1 MISGTPVLTK
11 KFKWESS
18 LNFSFNNG
26 TLGNFIDGVT
36 TFYPT
41 DAQQGTVKAGA
52 VPNGGHFL
60 SLTGYTWQSPT
71 VTDAGGNKTVRKGV
85 YIVDRSTGVYK
96 QSTTADAVVGNRE
109 PDLIGGWNNTFSYKN
124 FSLSFLLDFRLGG
137 DIYNGTEYYLT
148 QRGLSKN
155 TLQRDKVTL
164 KNVIW
169 SDDPTDA
176 TPQDITYE
184 ANKMYTI
191 GTGSSAREVSG
202 KYLIQQYY
210 SSYCSNSYNFIKSV
224 NWLKLRSV
232 TLSYD
237 FSSLIKNQKVIKGL
251 VASVTATNLFTI
263 TNYKGLDPEVCSAGS
278 GTGGSGSVGIDYLG
292 VPSTSSLS
300 FGVNITF

>member
-1 MISGTPVLTK
+1 
-11 KFKWESS
+11 
-18 LNFSFNNG
+18 
-26 TLGNFIDGVT
+26 
-36 TFYPT
+36 
-41 DAQQGTVKAGA
+41 
-52 VPNGGHFL
+52 
-60 SLTGYTWQSPT
+60 
-71 VTDAGGNKTVRKGV
+71 
-85 YIVDRSTGVYK
+85 
-96 QSTTADAVVGNRE
+96 
-109 PDLIGGWNNTFSYKN
+109 
-124 FSLSFLLDFRLGG
+124 
-137 DIYNGTEYYLT
+137 
-148 QRGLSKN
+148 
-155 TLQRDKVTL
+155 
-164 KNVIW
+164 
-169 SDDPTDA
+169 
-176 TPQDITYE
+176 
-184 ANKMYTI
+184 MYTI

>member
-1 MISGTPVLTK
+1 M
-11 KFKWESS
+11 
-18 LNFSFNNG
+18 LNSKI
-26 TLGNFIDGVT
+26 NF
-36 TFYPT
+36 
-41 DAQQGTVKAGA
+41 
-52 VPNGGHFL
+52 H
-60 SLTGYTWQSPT
+60 
-71 VTDAGGNKTVRKGV
+71 
-85 YIVDRSTGVYK
+85 
-96 QSTTADAVVGNRE
+96 
-109 PDLIGGWNNTFSYKN
+109 

-278 GTGGSGSVGIDYLG
+278 GTGGSDSVGIDYLG

>member
-1 MISGTPVLTK
+1 
-11 KFKWESS
+11 
-18 LNFSFNNG
+18 
-26 TLGNFIDGVT
+26 
-36 TFYPT
+36 
-41 DAQQGTVKAGA
+41 
-52 VPNGGHFL
+52 
-60 SLTGYTWQSPT
+60 
-71 VTDAGGNKTVRKGV
+71 
-85 YIVDRSTGVYK
+85 
-96 QSTTADAVVGNRE
+96 
-109 PDLIGGWNNTFSYKN
+109 
-124 FSLSFLLDFRLGG
+124 
-137 DIYNGTEYYLT
+137 
-148 QRGLSKN
+148 
-155 TLQRDKVTL
+155 
-164 KNVIW
+164 
-169 SDDPTDA
+169 
-176 TPQDITYE
+176 
-184 ANKMYTI
+184 MYTI
-191 GTGSSAREVSG
+191 GTGSSERTVSG